1 MATKKGEI
9 MKTHLLYPAQDF
21 DLEQKA
27 TWNQAMLERDLE
39 LSTLTE
45 AMAAGDE
52 FILDVIRKV
61 LHSSWKNDVE
71 TVLFRQAVLRDVIAN
86 EAVARELYT
95 TAIAAIAKEREHWWF
110 GLNRDPSAVL
120 NSATGLLADLVTA
133 LRKVREI
140 TQKHASSFR
149 SDGFLTFFSAA
160 KSELSEEYLN
170 EIARH
175 LKDLR
180 FSRGMLL
187 SARLGSDNESTGFV
201 LRREPEDERGWFER
215 IFSHSPPEFTFHL
228 HPRDE
233 GGARILSE
241 LKDRGTNE
249 IANAV
254 AQSSDHV
261 LSFFHSLRTELAFYL
276 GCVNLHAHFREIG
289 VEPCFPQPLASD
301 EMNHSANNLIDAC
314 LALRMKKKIVGN
326 ELEAKGKH
334 LIVVTGANQGGKSS
348 FLRSIGVAQIMMQ
361 SGCFVAADSF
371 SANLRTNAATHYK
384 KEEDPSMTRG
394 KLDEEL
400 SRLNDI
406 ATHLTPGSLVLFN
419 ESFGSTNEREGSEI
433 ARQVTSAF
441 LDKGIKVFFV
451 THLTEFA
458 RGLFETSQDEVT
470 FLRAERKPDGSRT
483 FKLIPGEPLLTSYGE
498 DLYQEIFLKNES
510 SPSRGKLHA

>member
-1 MATKKGEI
+1 
-9 MKTHLLYPAQDF
+9 
-21 DLEQKA
+21 
-27 TWNQAMLERDLE
+27 
-39 LSTLTE
+39 
-45 AMAAGDE
+45 
-52 FILDVIRKV
+52 
-61 LHSSWKNDVE
+61 
-71 TVLFRQAVLRDVIAN
+71 
-86 EAVARELYT
+86 
-95 TAIAAIAKEREHWWF
+95 
-110 GLNRDPSAVL
+110 
-120 NSATGLLADLVTA
+120 
-133 LRKVREI
+133 
-140 TQKHASSFR
+140 
-149 SDGFLTFFSAA
+149 
-160 KSELSEEYLN
+160 
-170 EIARH
+170 
-175 LKDLR
+175 
-180 FSRGMLL
+180 
-187 SARLGSDNESTGFV
+187 
-201 LRREPEDERGWFER
+201 
-215 IFSHSPPEFTFHL
+215 
-228 HPRDE
+228 
-233 GGARILSE
+233 
-241 LKDRGTNE
+241 
-249 IANAV
+249 
-254 AQSSDHV
+254 
-261 LSFFHSLRTELAFYL
+261 
-276 GCVNLHAHFREIG
+276 
-289 VEPCFPQPLASD
+289 
-301 EMNHSANNLIDAC
+301 
-314 LALRMKKKIVGN
+314 MKKKIVGN